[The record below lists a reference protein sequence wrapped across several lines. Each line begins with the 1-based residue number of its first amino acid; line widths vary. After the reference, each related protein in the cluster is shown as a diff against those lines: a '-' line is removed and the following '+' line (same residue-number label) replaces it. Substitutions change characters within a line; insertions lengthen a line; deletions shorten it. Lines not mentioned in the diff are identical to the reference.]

1 MLLLQPQQFNGVGR
15 GWNQLS
21 KCNESLG
28 KKGKKGTK
36 KKGRK
41 EPRFR
46 KKEKAMKKTFNL
58 SERRCYHLKQKP

>member
-1 MLLLQPQQFNGVGR
+1 MLSLQPQQFNGAGR

-28 KKGKKGTK
+28 KKNGKKGTK

-46 KKEKAMKKTFNL
+46 KKEKGIKKPSIYRKDGAIT
-58 SERRCYHLKQKP
+58 